1 MENRWKRNISVEWF
15 ICYVFRIWPDQNKL
29 AVYLFNVLLCW
40 YRTRRVS
47 VIMFAWI
54 HQITVR
60 RIKESI
66 SLDSRIHTRIFGF
79 YTLIGV
85 HWIRSLFDIYIYI
98 FGYCNGNVQIN
109 CHVICSQVFRN
120 KKRILGV
127 LKKFFFHSFF
137 SRSLSFSLSC
147 AKFFLICS
155 PLWFVV
161 LCDHKRDKTKRNN
174 CIALVV
180 VAAQRILRWCASL
193 LLFAVSFPFKLN

>member
-29 AVYLFNVLLCW
+29 AVYWFNVLLCW

-127 LKKFFFHSFF
+127 LKKFFLQFFLSVFIVFSLVREFF
-137 SRSLSFSLSC
+137 SYLFT
-147 AKFFLICS
+147 ALIRC
-155 PLWFVV
+155 VV
-161 LCDHKRDKTKRNN
+161 WSQTWQNKTKQLHSISCGGR
-174 CIALVV
+174 IAYFTMV
-180 VAAQRILRWCASL
+180 R
-193 LLFAVSFPFKLN
+193 FAFAFCCVFSF